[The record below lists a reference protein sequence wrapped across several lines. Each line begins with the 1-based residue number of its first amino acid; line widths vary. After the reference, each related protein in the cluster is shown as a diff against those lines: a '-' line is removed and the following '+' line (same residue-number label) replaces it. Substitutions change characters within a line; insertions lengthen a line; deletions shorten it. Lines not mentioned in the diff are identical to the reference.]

1 MATGTD
7 FPLLRITLFGG
18 GSSGK
23 TSLINSFVNNYC
35 IPNSTFPTEWPTL
48 FYKVCRIPEEEG
60 GGGGDSSFRSVCLEL
75 EDTYDVGRTDE
86 GRDIRKHMTMKRRI
100 MTVGKGMT
108 DFTPFNL
115 WKVPKTPS
123 SARERF
129 SPITNGRMGM
139 IIVFDVNRKATLHKA
154 MEIYDLIESVREYKR
169 ENIRPIIFLVGTKID
184 VDPTSETVQRVLGE
198 AEVYAQT
205 KFIRFWKVSAT
216 SGKNV
221 NKMFQEMVY
230 RILGCVMLWDIEYEE
245 DSESEEEESS
255 CALM

>member
-169 ENIRPIIFLVGTKID
+169 
-184 VDPTSETVQRVLGE
+184 TVQRVLGE